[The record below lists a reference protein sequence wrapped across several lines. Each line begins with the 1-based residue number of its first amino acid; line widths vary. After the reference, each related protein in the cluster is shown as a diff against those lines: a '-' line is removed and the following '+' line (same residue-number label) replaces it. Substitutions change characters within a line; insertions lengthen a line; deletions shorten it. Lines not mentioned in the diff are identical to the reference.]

1 MSSKLDASNFEF
13 LDFYQDNVFE
23 FILTQ
28 IYICYNKMLN
38 DYPSIENKENIIRN
52 GLHKNYL
59 ENNLIREE
67 LNLTPYLF
75 DTEVELYNDDDS
87 VKGRTDI
94 KVYNAIE
101 RTKNTDAYYIIE
113 CKRIDGSNG
122 LNDKYISN
130 GINRFIENEKYPSFK
145 KVNGMIGFVVNP
157 IDIEKNTQI
166 FSDLKFHQF
175 INDFKYSY
183 ISNHTTTNLNNLTLY
198 HLMLDYSSKISS
210 SSN

>member
-1 MSSKLDASNFEF
+1 MSKLDASNFIY

-23 FILTQ
+23 FILSQ
-28 IYICYNKMLN
+28 IYSCYNKMLK
-38 DYPSIENKENIIRN
+38 DYSLIENNENLIRN

-59 ENNLIREE
+59 ENNQIREE
-67 LNLTPYLF
+67 LQLTPYLF
-75 DTEVELYNDDDS
+75 DTEVELYNEDNDS

-101 RTKNTDAYYIIE
+101 RTKNTNSYYIIE
-113 CKRIDGSNG
+113 CKRIDGTNE
-122 LNDKYISN
+122 LNKKYVSN

-145 KVNGMIGFVVNP
+145 KANGMIGFVVNP
-157 IDIEKNTQI
+157 IDIEQNTKY

-175 INDFKYSY
+175 IKEFKYSY
-183 ISNHTTTNLNNLTLY
+183 VSNHKTTNSKDITLY
-198 HLMLDYSSKISS
+198 HLMLDYSSKINI

>member
-1 MSSKLDASNFEF
+1 MSKLDASNFIYLE
-13 LDFYQDNVFE
+13 FYQDNIFE

-28 IYICYNKMLN
+28 IYSCYNKMLN
-38 DYPSIENKENIIRN
+38 DYPSIENNENLIRN

-59 ENNLIREE
+59 EDNQIREE
-67 LNLTPYLF
+67 LQLIPYLF
-75 DTEVELYNDDDS
+75 DTEVELYHEDNDS

-101 RTKNTDAYYIIE
+101 RTKNTNSYYIIE
-113 CKRIDGSNG
+113 CKRIDGTNE
-122 LNDKYISN
+122 LNKKYVSN

-145 KVNGMIGFVVNP
+145 TANGMIGFVVNP
-157 IDIEKNTQI
+157 IDIEKNTKC

-183 ISNHTTTNLNNLTLY
+183 VSNHKTTNSKDITLY
-198 HLMLDYSSKISS
+198 HLMLDYSSKINI

>member
-1 MSSKLDASNFEF
+1 MSKLDASNFIYLE
-13 LDFYQDNVFE
+13 FYQDNIFE

-28 IYICYNKMLN
+28 IYSCYNKMLN
-38 DYPSIENKENIIRN
+38 DYSSIENNENLIRN

-59 ENNLIREE
+59 ENNQIREE
-67 LNLTPYLF
+67 LQLTPYLF
-75 DTEVELYNDDDS
+75 DTEVELYNEDNDS

-101 RTKNTDAYYIIE
+101 RTKNTNSYYIIE
-113 CKRIDGSNG
+113 CKRIDGTNE
-122 LNDKYISN
+122 LNKKYVSN

-145 KVNGMIGFVVNP
+145 KANGMIGFVVNP
-157 IDIEKNTQI
+157 IDIDQNTKY

-183 ISNHTTTNLNNLTLY
+183 VSNHKTTNSKDITLY
-198 HLMLDYSSKISS
+198 HLMLDYSGKILIQ
-210 SSN
+210 

>member
-1 MSSKLDASNFEF
+1 MSKLDASNFKY

-28 IYICYNKMLN
+28 IYNCYNKMLN
-38 DYPSIENKENIIRN
+38 DYSFIENKENIIRN

-59 ENNLIREE
+59 ENNQIREE

-122 LNDKYISN
+122 LNEKYISN

-145 KVNGMIGFVVNP
+145 NVNGMIGFVVNS
-157 IDIEKNTQI
+157 IDIEQNTRF

-175 INDFKYSY
+175 INNFNYSY
-183 ISNHTTTNLNNLTLY
+183 ISNHTTTNSNNITLY
-198 HLMLDYSSKISS
+198 HLMLDYSSKINST
-210 SSN
+210 SN

>member
-1 MSSKLDASNFEF
+1 MSKLDASNFKY
-13 LDFYQDNVFE
+13 LDFYHDNVFE

-28 IYICYNKMLN
+28 IYNCYNKMLN
-38 DYPSIENKENIIRN
+38 DYSLIENNENLIRN
-52 GLHKNYL
+52 GLYKNYL
-59 ENNLIREE
+59 ENNEIREE
-67 LNLTPYLF
+67 LQLTPYLF
-75 DTEVELYNDDDS
+75 DTEVELYNDDDL

-157 IDIEKNTQI
+157 IDIEQNTKN

-175 INDFKYSY
+175 INNFNYSY
-183 ISNHTTTNLNNLTLY
+183 ISNHTTTNSNNITLY
-198 HLMLDYSSKISS
+198 HLMLDYSSKINT